1 VAETWSVKE
10 LLQAGWSEADLAWET
25 TAERTAEAAARG
37 DHVRAKDE
45 AGEAVRIAR
54 ASFEPIDPR
63 LGTALANFG
72 LCLGQIG
79 GKGGGASLFGEAL
92 DVWRASAPWI
102 ARMDA
107 PRMARSSLFHMRME
121 LAHRETYRAR
131 WQIRWREM
139 AEEAKQRL
147 ANLSPA
153 PGDLAGSAAEALA
166 RWRRERPA
174 LLNDTRK
181 LMAAAFLL
189 LAPPARTLRSIDGE
203 GDQATAGK
211 RAEPAP

>member
-1 VAETWSVKE
+1 MAETWSVKE
-10 LLQAGWSEADLAWET
+10 LLQAGWSQADLDWEM
-25 TAERTAEAAARG
+25 TAEWTAECAARG
-37 DHVRAKDE
+37 DQALAKE
-45 AGEAVRIAR
+45 KAGEAVRIAR

-72 LCLGQIG
+72 LCLEQIG
-79 GKGGGASLFGEAL
+79 EGGGARLVGEAL
-92 DVWRASAPWI
+92 DVWRASGPWI
-102 ARMDA
+102 ANMDA

-121 LAHRETYRAR
+121 LRHRETYRAR

-139 AEEAKQRL
+139 AEEAKARL
-147 ANLSPA
+147 ANLGPS
-153 PGDLAGSAAEALA
+153 PGDLGKNAAEALA

-189 LAPPARTLRSIDGE
+189 LSRTGVT
-203 GDQATAGK
+203 DQ
-211 RAEPAP
+211 E

>member
-10 LLQAGWSEADLAWET
+10 LLQAGWSEADLDWET
-25 TAERTAEAAARG
+25 TAERTAECAARG
-37 DHVRAKDE
+37 DRTLAKDE

-72 LCLGQIG
+72 LCLEQVGD
-79 GKGGGASLFGEAL
+79 GGGARLFGEAL
-92 DVWRASAPWI
+92 DVWRASCPWI

-139 AEEAKQRL
+139 AEEAKARL
-147 ANLSPA
+147 ANLGPPS
-153 PGDLAGSAAEALA
+153 PGDLGESAAETLA

-189 LAPPARTLRSIDGE
+189 LAPSASCKD
-203 GDQATAGK
+203 DDV
-211 RAEPAP
+211 